1 MLSKA
6 EVISLCKGTH
16 GDPFALLGLHT
27 DSKSRLYLRNL
38 QPGALSVSA
47 IDAETGEVLIE
58 LDERKIDALGDS
70 SGFFEAS
77 IVGRN
82 KGFNYRLRIKWPSGI
97 QELDDPYRFPTIL
110 GEMDVWLLAEGSH
123 LRPFEHLG
131 AHLREIDSVKGT
143 AFAVWAPDAQRVS
156 VVGDFNL
163 WDGRRHPMRLR
174 RECGIWELFVPGLEA
189 GARYKYEI
197 RSKEGHI
204 LPL

>member
-27 DSKSRLYLRNL
+27 DSKSRLYLRSL

-82 KGFNYRLRIKWPSGI
+82 KGFNYRLRIKWPSGT

-110 GEMDVWLLAEGSH
+110 GEMDVCCLLKALTCALSSTSARICARSTASRE
-123 LRPFEHLG
+123 LLLPFG
-131 AHLREIDSVKGT
+131 
-143 AFAVWAPDAQRVS
+143 
-156 VVGDFNL
+156 
-163 WDGRRHPMRLR
+163 HPMHN
-174 RECGIWELFVPGLEA
+174 G
-189 GARYKYEI
+189 
-197 RSKEGHI
+197 
-204 LPL
+204 